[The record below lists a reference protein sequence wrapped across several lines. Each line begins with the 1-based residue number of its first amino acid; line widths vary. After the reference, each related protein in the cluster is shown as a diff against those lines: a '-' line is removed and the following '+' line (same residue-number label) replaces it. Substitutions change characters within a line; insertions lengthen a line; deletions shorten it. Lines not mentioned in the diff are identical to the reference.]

1 MNRPQRLTRVDPRF
15 PWLTE
20 NQWFEFPS
28 VDAASPH
35 GVRAHGGNL
44 SPGMLLSAY
53 HQGVFPWFNDDDPIV
68 WWCPDPRF
76 VLVPSEL
83 HAPATIKK
91 IIKKRRFELSLDRAF
106 GEVIRACSGTPR
118 PGQSG
123 TWITDD
129 MIAGYESLHALGYAH
144 SVEARLDGR
153 LVGGLYGIS
162 LGSAF
167 FGESMFSLEPDASKA
182 AFIPFTWFL
191 AEAGF
196 TMIDSQVRTA
206 HVESMGGKHIS
217 RDSYICMLSDA
228 LQSPTI
234 KGNWSTLLPSFPDS
248 AALLSLCAQRHS
260 GVS

>member
-1 MNRPQRLTRVDPRF
+1 MKRPERLSRVDPRF
-15 PWLTE
+15 PWMDE
-20 NQWFEFPS
+20 GQWFQFPPAQ
-28 VDAASPH
+28 AASPD
-35 GVRAHGGNL
+35 GVLALGGNL

-68 WWCPDPRF
+68 WWSPDPRF
-76 VLVPSEL
+76 VVMPSEV
-83 HAPATIKK
+83 HASATIKK
-91 IIKKRRFELSLDRAF
+91 IIKKGRFCLSLDTAF
-106 GEVIRACSGTPR
+106 GQVLRACSYTPR

-129 MIAGYESLHALGYAH
+129 MIAGYERLHALGYAH

-153 LVGGLYGIS
+153 LVGGLYGLS

-182 AFIPFTWFL
+182 AFIPFAWFL

-196 TMIDSQVRTA
+196 TLIDSQVRTP

-217 RDSYICMLSDA
+217 RDSYLALLTKA
-228 LQSPTI
+228 LQAHTL
-234 KGNWSTLLPSFPDS
+234 KGDWSILLPTFPDS
-248 AALLSLCAQRHS
+248 GIFRSLCASRHS
-260 GVS
+260 GLS